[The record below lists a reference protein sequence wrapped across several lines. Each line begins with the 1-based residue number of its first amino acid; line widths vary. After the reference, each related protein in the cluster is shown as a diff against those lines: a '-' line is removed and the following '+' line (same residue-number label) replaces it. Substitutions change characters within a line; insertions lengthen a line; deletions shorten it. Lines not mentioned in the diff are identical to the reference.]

1 MLSPNRGFKYIIDM
15 RRVLQ
20 ALIYIVM
27 VVVFQMPVNAMAI
40 TGAEADNSLLA
51 EQWEMSRSGDALVR
65 IPVINKV
72 VNQWSLEPNQRI
84 ELHYPG
90 GEEGDLWVGE
100 LRDWMVS
107 LGIPSKY
114 IIVVPGSGVED
125 VIKLHVVKT
134 GESY

>member
-1 MLSPNRGFKYIIDM
+1 M

-20 ALIYIVM
+20 TLIYLVM

-51 EQWEMSRSGDALVR
+51 EQWELSRSGDALVR

-72 VNQWSLEPNQRI
+72 VNQWSLKPNQRI

-90 GEEGDLWVGE
+90 GEEGDYGSENFGIGWFHS
-100 LRDWMVS
+100 VS
-107 LGIPSKY
+107 HQNILSLFPVAAWKM
-114 IIVVPGSGVED
+114 
-125 VIKLHVVKT
+125 L
-134 GESY
+134 